1 MLFNKKSLFFLILA
15 LALFLRLFQFGESPS
30 SPYWEEVALGY
41 DAYSISQTARDHH
54 GNFMPSVAF
63 ESFGDW
69 KPSLYFYA
77 TVPFIKILGL
87 NIFTVRLPT
96 LLASLFI
103 VLGIAVLAKTLFKHF
118 YLKNDEKAAD
128 FIFYSSLFLASISP
142 WLLTFSRSAWES
154 TLATA
159 LILWGLNF
167 WLFFVIENKSKWAI
181 LAVFLLS
188 LSTYAYHSARITAP
202 LLGLGLVLLYLQSY
216 LHKKV
221 KINWRAMFA
230 SGLLAILLF
239 SPIAFSLFQ
248 KTGQQRISETSIFT
262 DLSIIEKSNELRAA
276 HDNSVWSRIIYHRYL
291 FFAGEVAANFFDH
304 FDFNY
309 LFVSGDDNPRHSI
322 QSFGEFYYLDL
333 LFFVFAG
340 IFFLHKRNKITFFL
354 FFYLFVAI
362 LPAAFAKAT
371 PHALRTL
378 AALPIFIVFLSF
390 GLWQFLEIFKKARTK
405 SLVLAAL
412 IAVYLVF
419 AGLFFY
425 QLIFIYPSKYKAEW
439 QFGYQEMLA
448 KLAAIEDNYDQIYI
462 TREQGRPA
470 MYYFFY
476 NRIDPRLIQ
485 AFNDEAKKDQGE
497 FLNFDKIEFID
508 QAKQIS
514 PVKKTLVVSSIDFYK
529 NSFASSNAKIIS
541 STQDQI
547 WVLYEVK

>member
-1 MLFNKKSLFFLILA
+1 MLFNKKILFFLIFA
-15 LALFLRLFQFGESPS
+15 LALFLRLYHFGESPS

-41 DAYSISQTARDHH
+41 DAHSISETAKDHH
-54 GNFMPSVAF
+54 GNFMPLVAF

-69 KPSLYFYA
+69 KPGLYFYSA
-77 TVPFIKILGL
+77 VPFIKIFGL
-87 NIFTVRLPT
+87 DVITVRLPT

-103 VLGIAVLAKTLFKHF
+103 IFGIAVLARTLFKYF
-118 YLKNDEKAAD
+118 YLKNDGKAAN
-128 FIFYSSLFLASISP
+128 FIFYLSLFLASISP

-167 WLFFVIENKSKWAI
+167 WLFFLIESKSKWAI

-202 LLGLGLVLLYLQSY
+202 LLGFGLVLLYLQR
-216 LHKKV
+216 KEKV
-221 KINWRAMFA
+221 NWKALFA

-262 DLSIIEKSNELRAA
+262 DLSVIERSNELRAA
-276 HDNSVWSRIIYHRYL
+276 HGNSLGSRIIYHRYL
-291 FFAGEVAANFFDH
+291 FFAGEVITNFFDH
-304 FDFNY
+304 FNLNY
-309 LFVSGDDNPRHSI
+309 LFISGDNNPRHSI

-333 LFFVFAG
+333 LFFIFAG
-340 IFFLHKRNKITFFL
+340 LFFIYKRRRITFFL

-378 AALPIFIVFLSF
+378 AALPVFIVFLSF
-390 GLWQFLEIFKKARTK
+390 GVWQFLEMFKKAKLRSFILV
-405 SLVLAAL
+405 SLITTYIIFV
-412 IAVYLVF
+412 
-419 AGLFFY
+419 GLFFY
-425 QLIFIYPSKYKAEW
+425 QLIYIYPNKYREQW
-439 QFGYQEMLA
+439 QFGYREMYE
-448 KLAAIEDNYDQIYI
+448 KLAVIEDNYDQIYV

-476 NRIDPRLIQ
+476 NKINPRLTQ
-485 AFNDEAKKDQGE
+485 DFNDQAKKDQGE
-497 FLNFDKIEFID
+497 FLNFGKIDFID

-514 PVKKTLVVSSIDFYK
+514 AVKKTLVVSSMDFYK
-529 NSFASSNAKIIS
+529 NSFASRNAKIIS

>member
-1 MLFNKKSLFFLILA
+1 MRHKISLLFFLIIGA
-15 LALFLRLFQFGESPS
+15 TFFLRFFYFNSSPP

-41 DAYSISQTARDHH
+41 DAYSISETARDHH
-54 GNFMPSVAF
+54 GNLLPLVAF

-77 TVPFIKILGL
+77 SAPFIKIFGL
-87 NIFTVRLPT
+87 NVIAVRLPT

-103 VLGIAVLAKTLFKHF
+103 VLGIAVLAKILFKHF

-128 FIFYSSLFLASISP
+128 FIFYLSLFLASISP

-167 WLFFVIENKSKWAI
+167 WLFFVIENRSKWAI

-202 LLGLGLVLLYLQSY
+202 LLGLGLIVFYLQN
-216 LHKKV
+216 LQKKT
-221 KINWRAMFA
+221 KINWRAMFV

-262 DLSIIEKSNELRAA
+262 NLSIIEKSNELRAA
-276 HDNSVWSRIIYHRYL
+276 HGNLLWSRIIYHRYV

-304 FDFNY
+304 FNFNY
-309 LFVSGDDNPRHSI
+309 LFVSGDNNPRHSI

-340 IFFLHKRNKITFFL
+340 IFFLYKRNKITFFL
-354 FFYLFVAI
+354 FFYLFIAI

-378 AALPIFIVFLSF
+378 TSLPMFIVFLSF
-390 GLWQFLEIFKKARTK
+390 GVWQFLEMFKKAKLK
-405 SLVLAAL
+405 SLML
-412 IAVYLVF
+412 IGLIIVYLIF

-439 QFGYQEMLA
+439 QFGYQEMFE
-448 KLAAIEDNYDQIYI
+448 KLVAVENNYDQIYI

-476 NRIDPRLIQ
+476 NRINPRLVQ
-485 AFNDEAKKDQGE
+485 DFNNKAKKDQGE
-497 FLNFDKIEFID
+497 FLNFGKIEFID
-508 QAKQIS
+508 QVKQIS
-514 PVKKTLVVSSIDFYK
+514 ATKKTLVVSSMDFYK
-529 NSFASSNAKIIS
+529 NSFASGNAKIIS
-541 STQDQI
+541 STQDQV
-547 WVLYEVK
+547 WVLYEVN

>member
-1 MLFNKKSLFFLILA
+1 VLFNKKLLFFLIFA
-15 LALFLRLFQFGESPS
+15 LALFLRLFHLGKSPI
-30 SPYWEEVALGY
+30 SPYWEEIALGY
-41 DAYSISQTARDHH
+41 DAYSISETAKDHH
-54 GNFMPSVAF
+54 GNFLPLVAF

-77 TVPFIKILGL
+77 SVPFIKIFGL
-87 NIFTVRLPT
+87 NIITVRLPT
-96 LLASLFI
+96 VFASLFI

-118 YLKNDEKAAD
+118 YLKNDGKAAD
-128 FIFYSSLFLASISP
+128 FIFYLALFLASISP

-181 LAVFLLS
+181 LAVFLLG

-202 LLGLGLVLLYLQSY
+202 LLGLSLVLLYLQ
-216 LHKKV
+216 KRK
-221 KINWRAMFA
+221 KINWRVMFS

-248 KTGQQRISETSIFT
+248 KTGQQRISEAGIFT

-276 HDNSVWSRIIYHRYL
+276 HDNSLWSRIVYHRYL
-291 FFAGEVAANFFDH
+291 FFAGEVIENFFDH
-304 FDFNY
+304 FNFNY
-309 LFVSGDDNPRHSI
+309 LFVSGDNNPRHSI

-333 LFFVFAG
+333 LFFLFAAL
-340 IFFLHKRNKITFFL
+340 FFLYKRNRVTFFL

-390 GLWQFLEIFKKARTK
+390 GVWQFLEMFKKAKLK
-405 SLVLAAL
+405 SLVLISL
-412 IAVYLVF
+412 IF
-419 AGLFFY
+419 AYFVLINLFFY
-425 QLIFIYPSKYKAEW
+425 QLIFIYPNKYKSEW
-439 QFGYQEMLA
+439 QFGYQEMFK
-448 KLAAIEDNYDQIYI
+448 KLTAVENNYDQIYI

-476 NRIDPRLIQ
+476 NKINPSLVQ
-485 AFNDEAKKDQGE
+485 AFNNQAKKDQGE
-497 FLNFDKIEFID
+497 FLNFGKIEFID
-508 QAKQIS
+508 QTKQIS
-514 PVKKTLVVSSIDFYK
+514 TVKKTLVVSSMDFYK

-541 STQDQI
+541 STEDQV